1 MSKLLE
7 TAPADVAARV
17 AAVVLTD
24 EDVLVLVSTD
34 IAEDGA
40 CYGERWL
47 ALTAQRLVLLTSDDE
62 SVCIR
67 VDEMWKRKRK
77 SSRPCTVWSRDARPS
92 PSPIVC
98 KRCGMRSD
106 SSSWKKVESWKRA
119 SRMK

>member
-7 TAPADVAARV
+7 TAPADVV
-17 AAVVLTD
+17 PTD

-47 ALTAQRLVLLTSDDE
+47 ALTAQRLVLLTPDDE

-77 SSRPCTVWSRDARPS
+77 SSRPCTVWSRGARPS
-92 PSPIVC
+92 PSPIVGQ
-98 KRCGMRSD
+98 RCGMRSD
-106 SSSWKKVESWKRA
+106 SSSWKKAESSNRA
-119 SRMK
+119 RTMK